1 MLSLKLA
8 DAFVRL
14 LRSLENETMAK
25 RTKSQGRHYVSPQ
38 WGVSSFFVQLPCR
51 FYLMPFLF
59 LHNAITRWASYTWLI
74 ADQNPTDQRRKWKL
88 MHAKLLR
95 DVYDTTTTIQRATL
109 FNCKRLFSIQILL
122 CTWTNSSHS
131 SSLTLLQ
138 TLQVLTLVCVGEVWS
153 CYAFDLAKKLV
164 CIMDPTARHPID
176 DTRVHTHLDACK
188 KLCPHLVYCMRKVT
202 GDNNLGGDAWTPTIM
217 LGRGN
222 ATSV

>member
-1 MLSLKLA
+1 M
-8 DAFVRL
+8 
-14 LRSLENETMAK
+14 
-25 RTKSQGRHYVSPQ
+25 Q
-38 WGVSSFFVQLPCR
+38 SSYEMFMTP
-51 FYLMPFLF
+51 P
-59 LHNAITRWASYTWLI
+59 
-74 ADQNPTDQRRKWKL
+74 P
-88 MHAKLLR
+88 
-95 DVYDTTTTIQRATL
+95 IQRATL
-109 FNCKRLFSIQILL
+109 FNCKRLFSSQILL
-122 CTWTNSSHS
+122 CIATNYSQS

-153 CYAFDLAKKLV
+153 CYAFDLAKNIV
-164 CIMDPTARHPID
+164 CIMDPTARHPIN